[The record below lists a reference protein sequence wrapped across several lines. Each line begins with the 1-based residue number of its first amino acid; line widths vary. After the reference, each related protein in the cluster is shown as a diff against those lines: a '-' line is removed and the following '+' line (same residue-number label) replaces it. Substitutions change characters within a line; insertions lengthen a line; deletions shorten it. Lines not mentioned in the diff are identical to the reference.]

1 MGFPFQT
8 SNPFQSFQL
17 QQAQPQQQQ
26 PQQPQQPQQQFVLS
40 QQPQQPQL
48 MGFQGFPPISTA
60 SPAAY
65 IGQGMAAFAQAGY
78 GQQPQPVY
86 YQQGQ
91 GYSQFATPPPVQT
104 VGQGNLNNLKRR
116 LAIPPSPEQS
126 PEGAYVGQHSQGI
139 GGHYASSYWTKKAKK
154 YWEST
159 EEHLPTIG
167 HYHAAKALLL

>member
-1 MGFPFQT
+1 MGSPFQT

-17 QQAQPQQQQ
+17 QQAQPQQQQQ

-48 MGFQGFPPISTA
+48 MGFQGFP
-60 SPAAY
+60 
-65 IGQGMAAFAQAGY
+65 QAGY

-116 LAIPPSPEQS
+116 LAIPPAPEQS
-126 PEGAYVGQHSQGI
+126 PEGAYVGQHSQ
-139 GGHYASSYWTKKAKK
+139 
-154 YWEST
+154 
-159 EEHLPTIG
+159 
-167 HYHAAKALLL
+167 